1 MRIKYDKTTWVD
13 NETPVNANNLN
24 KIENALETL
33 YNLSL
38 SPSDFNTNSQ
48 IKPTVNDGEITLSFD
63 GFVLRETREKPEQTE
78 SNGTAG
84 DFYLDQENNKFYLC
98 IRNNFWIKLDYL
110 YFNREGDLD
119 SVPKLT

>member
-13 NETPVNANNLN
+13 NETPVSASNMN

-48 IKPTVNDGEITLSFD
+48 IKPVIDNDGYVKLSFD
-63 GFVLRETREKPEQTE
+63 GFILKEVTEKPETHTSE
-78 SNGTAG
+78 GKAG
-84 DFYLDQENNKFYLC
+84 DFYIDRDEEILLLC
-98 IRNNFWIKLDYL
+98 LRDNFWIMFPFKIMD
-110 YFNREGDLD
+110 
-119 SVPKLT
+119 